1 MTDKKKNILK
11 ATIDADINPAIS
23 SFIPA
28 KGRWTITA
36 KGGSAEAAPYNSEG
50 VLIEPYDTNTI
61 YHAYINTLQ
70 KSNNPVAYIGFDD
83 FENKKVS
90 DPDSSIINIDSNTH
104 TVFMSG
110 NSARSYYDYDF
121 INNNGNKT
129 KRSDFESYMDSY
141 IAAQKK
147 LVDDYPSLSDIK
159 YHATDRVLLNK
170 KASVYMNTFS
180 KYVLQK
186 HDLFF
191 RICRPVESTLTWDK
205 FKNEEVFTLIELLKI
220 KANSEYSDSYSGD
233 PINVEYRVNIETD
246 DIRYSYFPDY
256 INLNAD
262 HTLEENPL
270 WLCLAVKKDNDIKL
284 VYFPSQQEIQ
294 SIPLSKSKQFYF
306 PVYFDEA
313 QYKKP
318 ENIQDYSKTTVYKVS
333 FDLVEVVF
341 YALLKFGS
349 EGPIDWSVRENYSKI
364 VDYFKDDK
372 KVAADLISLFGTVIP
387 EGQNKKTMFENSNS
401 MDPLS
406 IIATNYTKNKT
417 LQDIIS
423 STDYDLYY
431 AVSTYSSLLSELGEF
446 GSHTVRY
453 PGNPVNGANSFRFG
467 TLFGQNIIINGST
480 GVNGYPDIRTG
491 FCYRL
496 FPSKNLDSYS
506 PKKLSVYSTCTIKP
520 TKLTGNAD
528 LDKGTELEKEKEK
541 DYRQDFYINPRSY
554 DINLA
559 YQFSNIKEDRQCT
572 VNKNYNT
579 NSVFV
584 VQLNADGKGLSNS
597 DYSRLKYSRSKIN
610 NWDDAQDVRASIFQD
625 PYRDIFYPIIRLSS
639 DSSSTSF
646 IQNIGEPY
654 NVIMPLGYQSSNKF
668 RVLNDKFIK
677 AFKSSDEKTL
687 FSSLEKDENYGLVQN
702 IRFRGPLHTQY
713 SLNANLD
720 KNNSGYDIVT
730 TATREALNTGYAE
743 DHYEFITGNEYSN
756 GSKITEFK
764 SDTNIGKKVFLY
776 IIDPAKLSTRKVSGT
791 ELVPDNEFKIGVS
804 WASVTDGAIEN
815 ESSKLILTDEPK
827 DYSEIDEKSPFVAA
841 RLYRTSEKSL
851 SELNKFV
858 KNSLD
863 ASYTGIDINTSFS
876 SSDFSDFTGGEFTD
890 KIFLNRSDVQDDKQ
904 FNKLYDTLK
913 TLDFPAYIL
922 AVSVY
927 QDRDGLIRI
936 HLLDSDET
944 LLVSKT
950 KENIPAELLSNSIS
964 SVVTVKSDS
973 TEKLGLSDT
982 EIDEAISVSTNITGK
997 FADALKRSVVTYLNN
1012 FIDQEKSAGKDKKII
1027 SQSIKN
1033 ILSADSKTPLL
1044 LTYKDPEYD
1053 SIIDILCGD
1062 GVLKEP
1068 KPFIPERVFI
1078 LEKTQYNL
1086 SSDGGSIEIK
1096 FTSYSTTKQNTK
1108 VFEPIEDEFTFIAG
1122 DIQNGQAEIKQTSE
1136 TGGVITVKFNK
1147 NDKSKDLSKVLK
1159 FRQKSDAAFEVT
1171 GTKEVTV
1178 TIAKYVEPIPDQP
1191 KRKIPLPGFRFWP
1204 KKGETYDNIKIVA
1217 NKDGSLSTNITELR
1231 IYNCQWVCQGDCSEI
1246 SGPGCKGG
1254 CLTEDDTKDLSTIYV
1269 EQISCQV
1276 SNELAPFVDE
1286 YTRQVS
1292 PITVS
1297 DSFFEIE
1304 PRLPHTENDNG
1315 GTMVKIKWDDNIKK
1329 TVEGPWIQRLIR
1341 EGKTQLKGTFYV
1353 TLHSFD
1359 TWQITNPVN
1368 KKYITQEV
1376 ISIPI
1381 TLDFSALA
1389 EDKPVDPVFDDATE
1403 LTVKVDVAKYKEFL
1417 KTNKTFNN
1425 PNQWFTDNKIKRSYK
1440 FYFAENADKIRD
1452 KYGKKEH
1459 GDIFNFVVFLRHYNP
1474 FQNVPGFTDGTVVDW
1489 GDGTIQTLNSD
1500 DIYSDFISIYNT
1512 YQQNTIKAYE
1522 EEEQKEKEAKKNG
1535 QDYETQNVPYNNTR
1549 FLSERSSFFRNY
1561 RLATLKD
1568 IEAGYNNAL
1577 HNYIG
1582 MHFYSIDSSTDDT
1595 AEFKI
1600 KIKGPF
1606 KDINIPITDV
1616 YLRFVKWP
1624 VGRSPIAED
1633 LRIANYKLDTALSV
1647 PLIKF
1652 TGLANIEDG
1661 PRYNKSNPLYDRNGH
1676 AGFNYDFLPFCLKE
1690 YYYNSKNA
1698 PLSFVDI
1705 QLNNVSN
1712 SITNY
1717 SHLLSECIRLTHID
1731 EKAFEFNKSINI
1743 SDVNNAFSMCRNL
1756 TNIPKSFFS
1765 TLYSTQNTAKDNQ
1778 PEFIFDC
1785 FAQCESIKE
1794 YSLKAQDGTY
1804 FWTKIPDV
1812 YSPYKIEK
1820 AAGIFFR
1827 QLIELPSDVDEN
1839 SVRCIDRFDNEGVT
1853 ITEIKESQSCFAR
1866 KPGMWGGDPQAKCKS
1881 SLLMPDYF
1889 YMSPSKEL
1897 SEIGFDTEEERKYNK
1912 CYSGYKQIHF
1922 RGSND
1927 LWNFW

>member
-1 MTDKKKNILK
+1 MTDKNKDILK

-180 KYVLQK
+180 KYILQK

-220 KANSEYSDSYSGD
+220 KANSEYSDSNSED
-233 PINVEYRVNIETD
+233 PINVDYRVNIETD

-294 SIPLSKSKQFYF
+294 AIPLSKSKQFYF

-318 ENIQDYSKTTVYKVS
+318 ENIQDYSKTKVYKVS

-349 EGPIDWSVRENYSKI
+349 SGPIDWTDSANNSKI
-364 VDYFKDDK
+364 VDYFKNDK
-372 KVAADLISLFGTVIP
+372 KVAADLISLFGTIIP
-387 EGQNKKTMFENSNS
+387 EGSNKKTMFENSNS

-431 AVSTYSSLLSELGEF
+431 AVSTYSSLSSELGEF

-496 FPSKNLDSYS
+496 FPSKDLDSYS

-528 LDKGTELEKEKEK
+528 LDKGTELEKSKEK

-559 YQFSNIKEDRQCT
+559 YQFSNITEDRQTT
-572 VNKNYNT
+572 VNKNFNT

-625 PYRDIFYPIIRLSS
+625 PYRDIFYPIIRTSS
-639 DSSSTSF
+639 AGSSTSF
-646 IQNIGEPY
+646 IQNIGGPY
-654 NVIMPLGYQSSNKF
+654 NVIMPIGYQSSHNY
-668 RVLNDKFIK
+668 RVLDNKFIK
-677 AFKSSDEKTL
+677 AFKSTDERTL
-687 FSSLEKDENYGLVQN
+687 FSSLEKDENYGLIQDT
-702 IRFRGPLHTQY
+702 RFRGPLHTQY

-720 KNNSGYDIVT
+720 KNSSGYDIIT
-730 TATREALNTGYAE
+730 TTSRELLNKGYAE
-743 DHYEFITGNEYSN
+743 DHYEFITGYEYSN
-756 GSKITEFK
+756 GSKLTEFK
-764 SDTNIGKKVFLY
+764 SNTDIGRKVFLY
-776 IIDPAKLSTRKVSGT
+776 IIDPAKLSTRKVSGNS
-791 ELVPDNEFKIGVS
+791 LISDNGFKIGIS
-804 WASVTDGAIEN
+804 WANMSDGNITN

-841 RLYRTSEKSL
+841 RLYRISDKSL
-851 SELNKFV
+851 SDLNNFV
-858 KNSLD
+858 KHSLD
-863 ASYTGIDINTSFS
+863 DSYTRKDINTSFS

-890 KIFLNRSDVQDDKQ
+890 KVFLNRSDIQGDKQ

-913 TLDFPAYIL
+913 SLDFPVYIL

-927 QDRDGLIRI
+927 QDREGLIRI

-950 KENIPAELLSNSIS
+950 KENIPSELLSNSIS
-964 SVVTVKSDS
+964 SVVTIKPDS
-973 TEKLGLSDT
+973 VEKLGLSDT
-982 EIDEAISVSTNITGK
+982 EIDESISVSTNIIGK
-997 FADALKRSVVTYLNN
+997 FSDTLKRSIVTYLNN
-1012 FIDQEKSAGKDKKII
+1012 FIDQEKSAGKDKKTI

-1033 ILSADSKTPLL
+1033 ILSSDSKVPLL

-1062 GVLKEP
+1062 GILKEP
-1068 KPFIPERVFI
+1068 KPFIPERIFI
-1078 LEKTQYNL
+1078 IEKTKYNL
-1086 SSDGGSIEIK
+1086 PTEGGSIEIK

-1108 VFEPIEDEFTFIAG
+1108 VFEPIEEAFTFAAG
-1122 DIQNGQAEIKQTSE
+1122 DIQDGKAEIKKTSE
-1136 TGGVITVKFNK
+1136 TGGTITVKFSK
-1147 NDKSKDLSKVLK
+1147 NAKTEDVSKVLK
-1159 FRQKSDAAFEVT
+1159 FRQTSDAAFEVT

-1178 TIAKYVEPIPDQP
+1178 TVAKYVEPVPE
-1191 KRKIPLPGFRFWP
+1191 RKLPLPGFRFWP
-1204 KKGETYDNIKIVA
+1204 KKGETYDNIKIA
-1217 NKDGSLSTNITELR
+1217 ATKDGGLPKNTTFR
-1231 IYNCQWVCQGDCSEI
+1231 IYNCQWDCIGDCHAD
-1246 SGPGCKGG
+1246 GKPGCKGG
-1254 CLTEDDTKDLSTIYV
+1254 CLNEDDTKLLHYLDAGQLS
-1269 EQISCQV
+1269 CDV
-1276 SNELAPFVDE
+1276 SDNLKPFVKECTKQAGPIHVPRGIAEEGSYDLPYIETDE
-1286 YTRQVS
+1286 GGNYVS
-1292 PITVS
+1292 ITW
-1297 DSFFEIE
+1297 
-1304 PRLPHTENDNG
+1304 
-1315 GTMVKIKWDDNIKK
+1315 KDNINDLVKK
-1329 TVEGPWIQRLIR
+1329 GI
-1341 EGKTQLKGTFYV
+1341 TQIKGTFNV
-1353 TLHSFD
+1353 TLVFYD
-1359 TWQITNPVN
+1359 VYINANPVN
-1368 KKYITQEV
+1368 KKYITEKV
-1376 ISIPI
+1376 ISIPVV
-1381 TLDFSALA
+1381 LDLSAA
-1389 EDKPVDPVFDDATE
+1389 
-1403 LTVKVDVAKYKEFL
+1403 
-1417 KTNKTFNN
+1417 
-1425 PNQWFTDNKIKRSYK
+1425 
-1440 FYFAENADKIRD
+1440 
-1452 KYGKKEH
+1452 
-1459 GDIFNFVVFLRHYNP
+1459 
-1474 FQNVPGFTDGTVVDW
+1474 
-1489 GDGTIQTLNSD
+1489 
-1500 DIYSDFISIYNT
+1500 
-1512 YQQNTIKAYE
+1512 
-1522 EEEQKEKEAKKNG
+1522 EKEAPNIDPILQSLKYG
-1535 QDYETQNVPYNNTR
+1535 FSDVPTAPYGLGPYSLDGNTR
-1549 FLSERSSFFRNY
+1549 E
-1561 RLATLKD
+1561 
-1568 IEAGYNNAL
+1568 
-1577 HNYIG
+1577 
-1582 MHFYSIDSSTDDT
+1582 
-1595 AEFKI
+1595 
-1600 KIKGPF
+1600 
-1606 KDINIPITDV
+1606 
-1616 YLRFVKWP
+1616 
-1624 VGRSPIAED
+1624 
-1633 LRIANYKLDTALSV
+1633 KLD
-1647 PLIKF
+1647 K
-1652 TGLANIEDG
+1652 
-1661 PRYNKSNPLYDRNGH
+1661 
-1676 AGFNYDFLPFCLKE
+1676 AGAVYRGK
-1690 YYYNSKNA
+1690 
-1698 PLSFVDI
+1698 
-1705 QLNNVSN
+1705 
-1712 SITNY
+1712 
-1717 SHLLSECIRLTHID
+1717 LL
-1731 EKAFEFNKSINI
+1731 F
-1743 SDVNNAFSMCRNL
+1743 
-1756 TNIPKSFFS
+1756 
-1765 TLYSTQNTAKDNQ
+1765 
-1778 PEFIFDC
+1778 
-1785 FAQCESIKE
+1785 
-1794 YSLKAQDGTY
+1794 
-1804 FWTKIPDV
+1804 
-1812 YSPYKIEK
+1812 
-1820 AAGIFFR
+1820 
-1827 QLIELPSDVDEN
+1827 
-1839 SVRCIDRFDNEGVT
+1839 
-1853 ITEIKESQSCFAR
+1853 
-1866 KPGMWGGDPQAKCKS
+1866 
-1881 SLLMPDYF
+1881 
-1889 YMSPSKEL
+1889 
-1897 SEIGFDTEEERKYNK
+1897 
-1912 CYSGYKQIHF
+1912 
-1922 RGSND
+1922 
-1927 LWNFW
+1927 

>member
-1 MTDKKKNILK
+1 MTDKNKDILK

-83 FENKKVS
+83 FENKKAS

-220 KANSEYSDSYSGD
+220 KANSEYSDSNSED
-233 PINVEYRVNIETD
+233 PINVDYRVNIETD

-270 WLCLAVKKDNDIKL
+270 WLCLAVRKDNDIKL
-284 VYFPSQQEIQ
+284 VYFPSQQEIKA
-294 SIPLSKSKQFYF
+294 IPLSKSKQFYF

-318 ENIQDYSKTTVYKVS
+318 STIQEYNKTKLYKVS

-349 EGPIDWSVRENYSKI
+349 SGPIDWTDSANNSKI
-364 VDYFKDDK
+364 VDYFKNDK
-372 KVAADLISLFGTVIP
+372 KVAADLISLFGTIIP
-387 EGQNKKTMFENSNS
+387 EGPNKKTMFENSNS

-406 IIATNYTKNKT
+406 IIANNYTKNKT

-431 AVSTYSSLLSELGEF
+431 AVSTYSSLSSELGEF
-446 GSHTVRY
+446 GSHTIIY
-453 PGNPVNGANSFRFG
+453 PGNPVNGSNSFRFG
-467 TLFGQNIIINGST
+467 TLFGQNVIINGST
-480 GVNGYPDIRTG
+480 GPNGYPDVRTG

-496 FPSKNLDSYS
+496 FPSKDLDSYS

-528 LDKGTELEKEKEK
+528 LDKGTELEKDKEK

-559 YQFSNIKEDRQCT
+559 YQFSNIKEDRQTT
-572 VNKNYNT
+572 VNKNFNT

-610 NWDDAQDVRASIFQD
+610 NWDDAQDVRASIFKD
-625 PYRDIFYPIIRLSS
+625 PYRDIFYPIIRLNSG
-639 DSSSTSF
+639 SSSSSF
-646 IQNIGEPY
+646 IQSIGGPY
-654 NVIMPLGYQSSNKF
+654 NVIMPLGYQSCHKF
-668 RVLNDKFIK
+668 RVLDDQFIK
-677 AFKSSDEKTL
+677 AFKNTDERTL
-687 FSSLEKDENYGLVQN
+687 FSSLEKDENYGLIQDT
-702 IRFRGPLHTQY
+702 RFRGPLHTQY

-720 KNNSGYDIVT
+720 KNSSGYDIIT
-730 TATREALNTGYAE
+730 TTSREFLNKGYAE
-743 DHYEFITGNEYSN
+743 DHYEFITGYEYSN
-756 GSKITEFK
+756 GSKLTEFK
-764 SDTNIGKKVFLY
+764 SNTDIGKKVILY
-776 IIDPAKLSTRKVSGT
+776 IIDPAKLSTRKVSGNT
-791 ELVPDNEFKIGVS
+791 LISDNGFKIGIS
-804 WASVTDGAIEN
+804 WANLSDGNITN

-841 RLYRTSEKSL
+841 RLYRTSDKSL
-851 SELNKFV
+851 FDLNNFV
-858 KNSLD
+858 KHSLD
-863 ASYTGIDINTSFS
+863 ANYTKKDINTSFS

-890 KIFLNRSDVQDDKQ
+890 KVFLNRSDIQGDKQ
-904 FNKLYDTLK
+904 FTKLYDTLK
-913 TLDFPAYIL
+913 SLDFPAYIL

-927 QDRDGLIRI
+927 QDREGLIRI

-950 KENIPAELLSNSIS
+950 KENIPSELLSNSIS
-964 SVVTVKSDS
+964 SVVTIKPDS
-973 TEKLGLSDT
+973 VEKLGLSDN
-982 EIDEAISVSTNITGK
+982 EIDESISVSTNIIGK
-997 FADALKRSVVTYLNN
+997 FSDTLKRSVVTYLNN
-1012 FIDQEKSAGKDKKII
+1012 FIDQEKSSGKDKKTI

-1033 ILSADSKTPLL
+1033 ILSSDSKVPLL

-1062 GVLKEP
+1062 GILKEP
-1068 KPFIPERVFI
+1068 KPFIPERIFI
-1078 LEKTQYNL
+1078 IEKTKYNL
-1086 SSDGGSIEIK
+1086 PTEGGSIEIK
-1096 FTSYSTTKQNTK
+1096 FTSYSTTKENTK
-1108 VFEPIEDEFTFIAG
+1108 VFEPIEEAFTFAAG
-1122 DIQNGQAEIKQTSE
+1122 DIQDGKAEIKKTSE
-1136 TGGVITVKFNK
+1136 TGGTITVKFSEN
-1147 NDKSKDLSKVLK
+1147 SKTEDISKVLK
-1159 FRQKSDAAFEVT
+1159 FRQTSDAAFEVT

-1178 TIAKYVEPIPDQP
+1178 TVAKYVEPVPE
-1191 KRKIPLPGFRFWP
+1191 RKLPLPGFRFWP
-1204 KKGETYDNIKIVA
+1204 KKGETYDNIKIA
-1217 NKDGSLSTNITELR
+1217 ATKDGGLPKNTMFR
-1231 IYNCQWVCQGDCSEI
+1231 IYNCAWTCTGDCGVDSTGTPEPNCI
-1246 SGPGCKGG
+1246 GKDCV
-1254 CLTEDDTKDLSTIYV
+1254 TEDDTKNLYALAQQMLVCD
-1269 EQISCQV
+1269 V
-1276 SNELAPFVDE
+1276 SDNLKPFVESCTKQTGAIEYPYPPVHDTFPNLETDE
-1286 YTRQVS
+1286 
-1292 PITVS
+1292 
-1297 DSFFEIE
+1297 
-1304 PRLPHTENDNG
+1304 G
-1315 GTMVKIKWDDNIKK
+1315 GDDVEIKWKENIKD
-1329 TVEGPWIQRLIR
+1329 LIKA
-1341 EGKTQLKGTFYV
+1341 GTTQIRGTFIVSYPQFV
-1353 TLHSFD
+1353 PVVARNL
-1359 TWQITNPVN
+1359 VN
-1368 KKYITQEV
+1368 KKYITNKE
-1376 ISIPI
+1376 ISVPVV
-1381 TLDFSALA
+1381 LDLSAV
-1389 EDKPVDPVFDDATE
+1389 ETKPSDPVFDDATE
-1403 LTVKVDVAKYKEFL
+1403 LTVKIDVAKYREFL
-1417 KTNKTFNN
+1417 KNNTKFNN
-1425 PNQWFTDNKIKRSYK
+1425 PNQWFQYNNIKRSYN
-1440 FYFAENADKIRD
+1440 FYFAESAEKMRD

-1459 GDIFNFVVFLRHYNP
+1459 GDIFNFAVFLRHYNP
-1474 FQNVPGFTDGTVVDW
+1474 YKNVSGFDDGTVVDW

-1500 DIYSDFISIYNT
+1500 DLYSDFIKIYNT
-1512 YQQNTIKAYE
+1512 FQQNRITAHE
-1522 EEEQKEKEAKKNG
+1522 EKDKKEQEAEQSG
-1535 QDYETQNVPYNNTR
+1535 EHFDDTDHPYDNTR
-1549 FLSERSSFFRNY
+1549 FLTEESSFFRDH

-1568 IEAGYNNAL
+1568 IQSGYDNAL

-1582 MHFYSIDSSTDDT
+1582 MHFYSIDSSAADT
-1595 AEFKI
+1595 VEFKI

-1606 KDINIPITDV
+1606 KNVRVPISEV
-1616 YLRFVKWP
+1616 YTRLVQENGGSTP
-1624 VGRSPIAED
+1624 ANAED
-1633 LRIANYKLDTALSV
+1633 LRRVNYVLDTSLSV

-1652 TGLANIEDG
+1652 TGLSNTEGG
-1661 PRYNKSNPLYDRNGH
+1661 PRYDRYAYLQGNNQI
-1676 AGFNYDFLPFCLKE
+1676 NYDFRAFSLADNAYK
-1690 YYYNSKNA
+1690 NSETTA
-1698 PLSFVDI
+1698 VSFADI
-1705 QLNNVSN
+1705 QLNNVSS

-1717 SHLLSECIRLTHID
+1717 SHLLSECIRLTSID
-1731 EKAFEFNKSINI
+1731 DNAFEFSKPINV

-1756 TNIPKSFFS
+1756 TNIPKAFFN
-1765 TLYSTQNTAKDNQ
+1765 TLYGTQNLAKNNQ

-1785 FAQCESIKE
+1785 FAHCESIKT
-1794 YSLKAQDGTY
+1794 YSLKAQDNSY
-1804 FWTKIPDV
+1804 FWTKIVPDV
-1812 YSPYKIEK
+1812 YEQSYGIQSDKWE
-1820 AAGIFFR
+1820 GIFFR
-1827 QLIELPSDVDEN
+1827 QLIDIPAEED
-1839 SVRCIDRFDNEGVT
+1839 DNVSCYERLDWRNT
-1853 ITEIKESQSCFAR
+1853 TMPEIKDSWECRRKQLRTGDERVCDDQEFMPFDMYMKLSGILKVRDFERDMSQDRCGT
-1866 KPGMWGGDPQAKCKS
+1866 K
-1881 SLLMPDYF
+1881 
-1889 YMSPSKEL
+1889 
-1897 SEIGFDTEEERKYNK
+1897 
-1912 CYSGYKQIHF
+1912 YKQIHF
-1922 RGSND
+1922 RG
-1927 LWNFW
+1927 WNEFWTHGGHDSYAELIEE